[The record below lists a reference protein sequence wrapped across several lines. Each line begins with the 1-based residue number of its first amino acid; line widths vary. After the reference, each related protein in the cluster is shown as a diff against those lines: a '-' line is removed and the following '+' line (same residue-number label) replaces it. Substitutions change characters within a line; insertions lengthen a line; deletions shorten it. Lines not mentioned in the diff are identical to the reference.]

1 MDNSMKWSST
11 EKANLK
17 ECYDLALQF
26 EKMDI
31 AKDVL
36 REKAK
41 KLGAAGSYA
50 SLHTGD
56 LCPESEMQVLSEA
69 VYGLALETLE
79 SSPRSDFRDGYK
91 VNGLP
96 DSAEKEYVLAL
107 LSLRDGMDVSQRLE
121 AVGHI
126 RAALRYTD
134 NDPRY
139 RALASILEEV
149 DS

>member
-1 MDNSMKWSST
+1 MGIDKTWSCS

-17 ECYDLALQF
+17 ECYDLAVQY
-26 EKMDI
+26 EKQDI
-31 AKDVL
+31 AKEVL
-36 REKAK
+36 REKSK
-41 KLGAAGSYA
+41 KIGSYA
-50 SLHTGD
+50 
-56 LCPESEMQVLSEA
+56 PEPEGITRPISEMQILSEA
-69 VYGLALETLE
+69 INVLSTESLE
-79 SSPRSDFRDGYK
+79 SVRNTVFQYAAQID
-91 VNGLP
+91 NLP